1 MLIGLTGKKRSG
13 KDTVY
18 QIINSISSNDPNMIV
33 KRIAFAD
40 KVKEAASIILNISPA
55 YLELHKDNSNLVI
68 KLERGDLWLDLSLR
82 NIIQR
87 IGTEVGRDLF
97 GKNFWID
104 QVLPLDFDHSNQL
117 VIVTDVRFENEAQRV
132 IDLGGVIWEVQRP
145 DNNYKDD
152 HSSETGI
159 SKGYI
164 NHIIINRNSLQN
176 LEREIRIAMYAY
188 TSDLLYKKKTEKLG
202 IKNAV

>member
-18 QIINSISSNDPNMIV
+18 QIINSISSNDPDMIV

-55 YLELHKDNSNLVI
+55 YLELHKDNSNLII

-152 HSSETGI
+152 HSSEAGI
-159 SKGYI
+159 DKEYI
-164 NHIIINRNSLQN
+164 NHIIVNRNSLQN
-176 LEREIRIAMYAY
+176 LEREIRIAMYAH
-188 TSDLLYKKKTEKLG
+188 TSDLLYKKKTEKSG
-202 IKNAV
+202 IKNAA

>member
-18 QIINSISSNDPNMIV
+18 QIINSISSNDPDMIV

-97 GKNFWID
+97 GENFWID

-152 HSSETGI
+152 HSSEAGI
-159 SKGYI
+159 SKEYI
-164 NHIIINRNSLQN
+164 NHIIVNRNSLQN
-176 LEREIRIAMYAY
+176 LEREIRIAMYAH
-188 TSDLLYKKKTEKLG
+188 TSDLLYKKKTKELG
-202 IKNAV
+202 IEHAV

>member
-33 KRIAFAD
+33 RRIAFAD
-40 KVKEAASIILNISPA
+40 KVKEATSIILNISPA

-152 HSSETGI
+152 HSSEAGI
-159 SKGYI
+159 GKEYI
-164 NHIIINRNSLQN
+164 NHIIVNRNSLQN

-202 IKNAV
+202 IEHAV